1 MTKVKKTAKD
11 IEATNALLDKLVNR
25 IVRAQQMLSA
35 IDQIVCHLSDTKRG
49 LGTEIDSGNMRDLLY
64 ADECNAWRDLCMW
77 GLTVDNTVR
86 DRIKAAVY
94 GRYLSDNFHVAHWLT
109 DHGDSPSVWLKADE
123 EAFRKL
129 AKRMFAPKGEEGEK

>member
-1 MTKVKKTAKD
+1 MKTAKKTD
-11 IEATNALLDKLVNR
+11 KDVEATNELLDKLVNR
-25 IVRAQQMLSA
+25 IIRTQQMLSA
-35 IDQIVCHLSDTKRG
+35 IDEITSHLRNTHRG
-49 LGTEIDSGNMRDLLY
+49 YGTEIDSGNIRDLLY
-64 ADECNAWRDLCMW
+64 ADECKAWRDLCMW

-94 GRYLSDNFHVAHWLT
+94 GRYLSNNFHVADWLT
-109 DHGDSPSVWLKADE
+109 DHGGSPGTWLKADE